1 MPSRR
6 QMPSLGIDSEGR
18 DTAAVNRAVTD
29 IEQPRRGRQVN
40 LRAGSALTMTGGQ
53 SRGRLH
59 GRESAV
65 CAVDPVRGDAAALLV
80 REVDDVETRVMDIVT
95 RSDEIP
101 LFNAMWRIRA
111 QPTGLSVEPILQD
124 HVGAGIIFRRL
135 QHIVLDAGDM
145 RHKGE
150 AVRQIGRDRMRPNRG
165 FLFVNGSRANG
176 PVHRDWIYRDIAA
189 LV

>member
-1 MPSRR
+1 MPSCR

-29 IEQPRRGRQVN
+29 IEKPRRERQVD
-40 LRAGSALTMTGGQ
+40 LRAGSALTMTGRQ

-59 GRESAV
+59 GRESAA

-101 LFNAMWRIRA
+101 LFNAMRRIRA
-111 QPTGLSVEPILQD
+111 QPTGLGVGPLLQD
-124 HVGAGIIFRRL
+124 QVGAG
-135 QHIVLDAGDM
+135 A
-145 RHKGE
+145 
-150 AVRQIGRDRMRPNRG
+150 
-165 FLFVNGSRANG
+165 
-176 PVHRDWIYRDIAA
+176 
-189 LV
+189 

>member
-6 QMPSLGIDSEGR
+6 QMPSLGIDNESR

-29 IEQPRRGRQVN
+29 IEKPRRERKVN
-40 LRAGSALTMTGGQ
+40 LRAGSALTMTGRQ

-59 GRESAV
+59 GRESSV

-111 QPTGLSVEPILQD
+111 QPTGLSVEAVLQD

-150 AVRQIGRDRMRPNRG
+150 AVRRISRDRMWP
-165 FLFVNGSRANG
+165 A
-176 PVHRDWIYRDIAA
+176 W
-189 LV
+189 

>member
-29 IEQPRRGRQVN
+29 IEQSRRGRQVN

-65 CAVDPVRGDAAALLV
+65 CDVDPVRGDTAALLV
-80 REVDDVETRVMDIVT
+80 REVDDVETWVMDRT
-95 RSDEIP
+95 ALALPENSRS
-101 LFNAMWRIRA
+101 
-111 QPTGLSVEPILQD
+111 
-124 HVGAGIIFRRL
+124 RL
-135 QHIVLDAGDM
+135 A
-145 RHKGE
+145 
-150 AVRQIGRDRMRPNRG
+150 
-165 FLFVNGSRANG
+165 
-176 PVHRDWIYRDIAA
+176 
-189 LV
+189 